1 MHRFRFFAV
10 AAVLLLGFTMSGQET
25 RDIDVTVRLQR
36 DGSAIVTQKWDVTV
50 VKGTEW
56 YIPVNRAKPRYIH
69 DLSVVENGI
78 VYESDGRK
86 WNSDRSLAEKTHRCG
101 ILEKSGGDIEL
112 CWGQGPYG
120 DHLYEATFIIDN
132 LVQAY
137 DDYDGFNWQFLN
149 DEWSV
154 RPKHAKVTVLNESGH
169 PADSGAVRG
178 WGFGF
183 EGELTIEG
191 DKLVAESTEPFRYE
205 SSVILLMRFDK
216 GIFEPQTSVEGSF
229 SKLQERA
236 FEGSDYGKSKKSM
249 DEIIDDILGYIV
261 MFFMFLFVPLLFVGY
276 LLWLLW
282 AKVTG
287 NRYKK
292 KIFGKTKI
300 TGWFRE
306 PPLGDN
312 LTGTYSLLNE
322 GDHFANKKELSNLIG
337 AFFLKWIQEGLVR
350 PERDAKNEKRVNLVF
365 TQPESG
371 ADADMDDTMEKKVY
385 TAAIEAAGSNY
396 ILEANEF
403 KRWSERHYK
412 QVANWPDTAKAAGRS
427 GWAGRSQEERQRVV
441 QFRNFL
447 KDFTLVDQREV
458 SEVGLWKT
466 YLTYAQV
473 FGVADKVADSLKKLF
488 PAQFDDFVK
497 QTYAFDYTSMNYILR
512 DINRSSS
519 SMMSAAFDK
528 KAAAD
533 ARAARASGGGG
544 HTSFGGGGGFSGGGH
559 GGGSR

>member
-236 FEGSDYGKSKKSM
+236 FEGSDYGKPKKSM

-276 LLWLLW
+276 LAYHEALTWQ
-282 AKVTG
+282 KVIG
-287 NRYKK
+287 VVICLAGLAVIN
-292 KIFGKTKI
+292 
-300 TGWFRE
+300 
-306 PPLGDN
+306 LG
-312 LTGTYSLLNE
+312 
-322 GDHFANKKELSNLIG
+322 
-337 AFFLKWIQEGLVR
+337 
-350 PERDAKNEKRVNLVF
+350 
-365 TQPESG
+365 
-371 ADADMDDTMEKKVY
+371 
-385 TAAIEAAGSNY
+385 
-396 ILEANEF
+396 
-403 KRWSERHYK
+403 
-412 QVANWPDTAKAAGRS
+412 
-427 GWAGRSQEERQRVV
+427 
-441 QFRNFL
+441 
-447 KDFTLVDQREV
+447 
-458 SEVGLWKT
+458 
-466 YLTYAQV
+466 
-473 FGVADKVADSLKKLF
+473 
-488 PAQFDDFVK
+488 
-497 QTYAFDYTSMNYILR
+497 
-512 DINRSSS
+512 
-519 SMMSAAFDK
+519 
-528 KAAAD
+528 
-533 ARAARASGGGG
+533 
-544 HTSFGGGGGFSGGGH
+544 
-559 GGGSR
+559 